1 MNLCI
6 LSGKGGTGKTTVAV
20 NLAVLMRACY
30 FDCDVEEPNGFIF
43 LKPNYVSAEDTLVDY
58 PVIDNNKCTL
68 CGQCAKAC
76 QYNALATTKKNVM
89 LFSTLCHGCH
99 ACEIVCEQKAI
110 TYLQRPVGIVE
121 KGERHGVECTRGIM
135 NVGEHMAVPVIRQL
149 LKKLNMSKKNIL
161 DCAPGTSCNVVNT
174 LRYSDAAVIVTEP
187 TVFGLH
193 DMSIAVELLRQMDIP
208 FAVVINKSQNNDA
221 MIRKYC
227 IENKI
232 KLLGTIP
239 YAKKAAEAYSEGKM
253 ISELPEFHSSY
264 ASIVDKVK
272 EAFSWN

>member
-43 LKPNYVSAEDTLVDY
+43 LKPDHVSTEDVLVDY
-58 PVIDNNKCTL
+58 PVIDSEKCAL

-89 LFSTLCHGCH
+89 LFPTLCHGCH
-99 ACEIVCEQKAI
+99 ACEIVCEPKAI
-110 TYLQRPVGIVE
+110 TYLQRPVGTVE
-121 KGERHGVECTRGIM
+121 KGEGHGVECTQGIM
-135 NVGEHMAVPVIRQL
+135 NVGEHMAVPVIRHL
-149 LKKLNMSKKNIL
+149 LKKLNISKNNIL
-161 DCAPGTSCNVVNT
+161 DSAPGTSCNVVNT
-174 LRYSDAAVIVTEP
+174 LRRSDAAIIVTEP

-208 FAVVINKSQNNDA
+208 FAVIINKSQNNDA
-221 MIRKYC
+221 MIQKYC
-227 IENKI
+227 SENKI

-239 YAKKAAEAYSEGKM
+239 YAKTAAQAYSEGQM
-253 ISELPEFHSSY
+253 LSELPEFQSYY
-264 ASIVDKVK
+264 ASIADKIK
-272 EAFSWN
+272 GAFSWN